1 MTEIVQAPLS
11 SDPVVNDILQR
22 GVDQAEQGHPPED
35 RVRLARLVRDY
46 FAHVDPADLIERDPT
61 DLVGMVTSHRR
72 LAAQRL
78 PGEEKLA
85 VFTPSVNVNGWSS
98 GHTVMQVVIDD
109 MPFLVDSVSL
119 SLTQNGHDLH
129 LVIHPQFL
137 VRRDSDGQLEE
148 VYGLLSAFPGGSAPE
163 GAMAEAWISLEINR
177 ESDAEEL
184 AAIEER
190 AREALTDVSLAVRDW
205 PQMRA
210 IALGLATELRD
221 DPPVTVQLE
230 EVAES
235 AEFID
240 WLADDHFT
248 FLGYREYD
256 LSDDGEE
263 LIPVAGS
270 SLGIMREASEKSTSF
285 SKLPSV
291 IRERAREPHVL
302 VLTKANSRSMVHRA
316 TYLDYVG
323 VKRFDANGEVVG
335 ERRFLG
341 LYTGSAY
348 AQPVHLIPV
357 LRQLQQEVTARA
369 GVDASSHRGKD
380 LLHFIETYPRD
391 DLFQVDADELYRV
404 GIAVLGMQERRMV
417 RVFVRRDTYSRFD
430 SVMVYLPRD
439 QYTTTVRLSIQAIL
453 METLHGT
460 SVDYTT
466 TVSDSVLARLNFTIR
481 VAAEFRD
488 QPIDVPALEA
498 RIRAAIRSWD
508 DEFGEALV
516 QELGEESAA
525 TLTSKYV
532 AGLPDSYRED
542 YTARAAVADIRQWEA
557 LASGEVA
564 VSLYEPLDAPASQR
578 RFKLFRVG
586 QPVTLL
592 EVLPILAALDVDVV
606 DEHPYVV
613 SRTDDTD
620 AYLYDFGLTL
630 RGHGTLPDFA
640 SLADRFSEAFLA
652 AFNNQVDPDATL
664 GLVTRAGLT
673 WRQASYVQ
681 AWVRYSHQIGSR
693 FSFRSVATALLTHP
707 RFVQLLVKWFEERF
721 DPDLGDSGV
730 AVDADRR
737 ERSDLVAVQLAA
749 ELDAVLNLDTDRIL
763 RGLIEIVGAI
773 LRTNVFQRVGARAS
787 DAQVGKP
794 WLSFK
799 INPRAIENMPEPR
812 PQYEIWVNSPRT
824 AGVHLRFG
832 SVARGGLRWSD
843 RRDDFRTEVLGLVK
857 AQEVKNAVIVPVGSK
872 GGFVVRQPVED
883 ASREEIAAQGRACYT
898 EFISGLLDLTDNRVA
913 GEIVPPERTVRW
925 DDDDSYLVVAADKG
939 TATFSDLANSISA
952 SYGFWL
958 GDAFASGGSD
968 GYDHKAMGITARGAW
983 ESVKRHFRELGMDV
997 QTEPFTVVGIGD
1009 MSGDVFGNGMLLSTQ
1024 IRLVAAFDHRHIF
1037 LDPDPD
1043 PAVSFAERKR
1053 LFELPR
1059 SSWADYD
1066 RSLISPGGGVFARTE
1081 KWIEIGPQLR
1091 DALGIAAEVERMS
1104 PPDVLRAILQA
1115 PVDLLWNGGIGTY
1128 VKGSSETD
1136 QQVGDKANDAIRIN
1150 GDQVRARVVGEGG
1163 NLGLTQLGRIEAALS
1178 GVALNTD
1185 AVDNS
1190 AGVDCS
1196 DHEVNIKIALDRVVN
1211 EGDLT
1216 TKQRNAL
1223 LVQMTDDVADLV
1235 LADNYEQ
1242 NVLLGNARVQSAL
1255 MLPVHA
1261 RMMRRM
1267 ELEGLL
1273 DRALEYLP
1281 SEDDISTLRD
1291 EDRGMTSPEFCT
1303 LMAYSKNYLTRQL
1316 NESDLASD
1324 PFYSDLLLGYFPE
1337 PMVDRYPAAI
1347 EDHPLRREII
1357 STMVANSM
1365 INRGGITF
1373 AYRANEET
1381 GASAPELA
1389 RAYSVSRAVFDLP
1402 SYWARIEALDNIAP
1416 TTAQAAL
1423 HLEVRRLLDRSTRWF
1438 LTTRG
1443 GRLDVRGEIERFAE
1457 PVQRVAPLVA
1467 GMLVGDEALR
1477 LERRSAEF
1485 ADLGAPP
1492 ELAHDVAVLL
1502 DVFSLLDTVQ
1512 VAAKYDED
1520 PVAVTQL
1527 YFALSE
1533 RFAVD
1538 RLLNQITGLRR
1549 DDRWDA
1555 LARSSLRSDLY
1566 GALAG
1571 LTARV
1576 LRQTPQGGEPA
1587 ERIAEWEAANAEGQ
1601 ARARATL
1608 TEIVESGSQS
1618 LATISVALRVIRTLV
1633 YQGTGE

>member
-1 MTEIVQAPLS
+1 MTVRDDAPLA
-11 SDPVVNDILQR
+11 SDPVVNDILRR
-22 GVDQAEQGHPPED
+22 GVEQAEQGHPPED
-35 RVRLARLVRDY
+35 HVKLARLVRDY
-46 FAHVDPADLIERDPT
+46 FAHVDPADLIERDST
-61 DLVGMVTSHRR
+61 DLIGMVTSHRR
-72 LAAQRL
+72 LAMHRR
-78 PGEEKLA
+78 PHEEKIA
-85 VFTPSVNVNGWSS
+85 VFTPAVNVNGWSS
-98 GHTVMQVVIDD
+98 GHTVMQVVMDD

-137 VRRDSDGQLEE
+137 VRRDAEGNLEE
-148 VYGLLSAFPGGSAPE
+148 VYGLLSSFPAGSAPDD
-163 GAMAEAWISLEINR
+163 ALAEAWISLEFNR
-177 ESDAEEL
+177 ESDSDEL
-184 AAIEER
+184 AAIETR
-190 AREALTDVSLAVRDW
+190 AVAALTDVSLSVRDW
-205 PQMRA
+205 PQMHE
-210 IALGLATELRD
+210 IALGLAAELRQ
-221 DPPVTVQLE
+221 DPPITVE
-230 EVAES
+230 PDEITES
-235 AEFID
+235 ADFID

-263 LIPVAGS
+263 LIPVPGS

-285 SKLPSV
+285 SKLPAV

-302 VLTKANSRSMVHRA
+302 VLTKANSRSHVHRA

-323 VKRFDANGEVVG
+323 VKRFDADGVVVG

-348 AQPVHLIPV
+348 AQPVHMIPV
-357 LRQLQQEVTARA
+357 LRRLQEQVTKRA

-430 SVMVYLPRD
+430 AVMVYLPRD
-439 QYTTTVRLSIQAIL
+439 RYTTTVRLKIQAIL
-453 METLHGT
+453 TEALHGT
-460 SVDYTT
+460 AVDFTT
-466 TVSDSVLARLNFTIR
+466 TVSVSVLARLNFTIR
-481 VAAEFRD
+481 VAPGYGD

-498 RIRAAIRSWD
+498 RIRAAVRSWD
-508 DEFGEALV
+508 DEFSDALIH
-516 QELGEESAA
+516 ELGEETA
-525 TLTSKYV
+525 TQLMAKYV
-532 AGLPDSYRED
+532 NGLPDAYREA
-542 YTARAAVADIRQWEA
+542 YTARGAVADTRQWES
-557 LASGEVA
+557 LAPGEVA
-564 VSLYEPLDAPASQR
+564 VSLYEQLDAPASQR

-586 QPVTLL
+586 APVTLL

-606 DEHPYVV
+606 DEHPYAVTRV
-613 SRTDDTD
+613 GDTE

-630 RGHGTLPDFA
+630 HGHGKLPDFG
-640 SLADRFSEAFLA
+640 SLSDRFSEAFLA
-652 AFNNQVDPDATL
+652 AFNSQVDPDATL

-693 FSFRSVATALLTHP
+693 FSFRSVSNALLTHP
-707 RFVQLLVKWFEERF
+707 TFVQLLVEWFEVRF
-721 DPDLGDSGV
+721 DPDFATSGV
-730 AVDADRR
+730 AVDEARRAASDR
-737 ERSDLVAVQLAA
+737 LAVKLAG
-749 ELDAVLNLDTDRIL
+749 ELDSVMNLDTDRIL
-763 RGLIEIVGAI
+763 RGMIEIVGAI
-773 LRTNVFQRVGARAS
+773 LRTNVFQSVGKAGSGAFEC
-787 DAQVGKP
+787 KP

-812 PQYEIWVNSPRT
+812 PQFEIWVNSPRT

-832 SVARGGLRWSD
+832 PVARGGLRWSD

-872 GGFVVRQPVED
+872 GGFVVRQPLEG
-883 ASREEIAAQGRACYT
+883 ATREEALEQGRACYT
-898 EFISGLLDLTDNRVA
+898 EFISGLLDLTDNRISGTV
-913 GEIVPPERTVRW
+913 VPPSKTVRW
-925 DDDDSYLVVAADKG
+925 DGDDSYLVVAADKG

-952 SYGFWL
+952 AYGFWL
-958 GDAFASGGSD
+958 GDAFASGGSA

-983 ESVKRHFRELGMDV
+983 ESVKRHFRELGVDV
-997 QTEPFTVVGIGD
+997 QTEPFTVVGVGD
-1009 MSGDVFGNGMLLSTQ
+1009 MSGDVFGNGMLLSTK

-1043 PAVSFAERKR
+1043 PAVSFAERER
-1053 LFELPR
+1053 LFALPR
-1059 SSWADYD
+1059 SSWDDYD
-1066 RSLISPGGGVFARTE
+1066 RSLISEGGGVFARTE
-1081 KWIEIGPQLR
+1081 KWIKLNPRLR
-1091 DALGIAAEVERMS
+1091 EALGIDAKVERMA
-1104 PPDVLRAILQA
+1104 PPDVLRAILQS

-1128 VKGSSETD
+1128 VKASSETD
-1136 QQVGDKANDAIRIN
+1136 QQVGDKANDPIRIN
-1150 GDQVRARVVGEGG
+1150 GNQLRTRVVGEGG
-1163 NLGLTQLGRIEAALS
+1163 NLGLTQLGRIEAARH
-1178 GVALNTD
+1178 GVQLNTD

-1196 DHEVNIKIALDRVVN
+1196 DHEVNIKIALDRVVH

-1223 LVQMTDDVADLV
+1223 LVEMTSDVSDLV

-1255 MLPVHA
+1255 MMPVHA
-1261 RMMRRM
+1261 RMMRRLD
-1267 ELEGLL
+1267 EEGLL

-1281 SEDDISTLRD
+1281 SDDDIAALEAES
-1291 EDRGMTSPEFCT
+1291 RGMTSPEFCT
-1303 LMAYSKNYLTRQL
+1303 LMAYAKNYLTRQL
-1316 NESDLASD
+1316 NESDLDSD
-1324 PFYSDLLLGYFPE
+1324 PFYSDLLLAYFPE
-1337 PMVDRYPAAI
+1337 PMVARYPQAI
-1347 EDHPLRREII
+1347 EEHPLRGEII

-1373 AYRANEET
+1373 AYRAHEET
-1381 GASAPELA
+1381 GASSPEVA

-1402 SYWARIEALDNIAP
+1402 SYWRRIEALDNVAP

-1423 HLEVRRLLDRSTRWF
+1423 HLDVRRLLDRSTRWF

-1443 GRLDVRGEIERFAE
+1443 GRLDVRGEIERFAQ
-1457 PVQRVAPLVA
+1457 PVAQLAPLAA
-1467 GMLVGDEALR
+1467 GMLVGDESVR
-1477 LERRSAEF
+1477 LAKRTAELT
-1485 ADLGAPP
+1485 ALGAPA

-1512 VAAKYDED
+1512 VAQRYDED
-1520 PVAVTQL
+1520 PVAVTEL

-1538 RLLNQITGLRR
+1538 RLLNEITRLRR
-1549 DDRWDA
+1549 SGRWDA

-1576 LRQTPQGGEPA
+1576 LRQTPQGGPVE
-1587 ERIAEWEAANAEGQ
+1587 ERIAEWESANAEGQ

-1633 YQGTGE
+1633 YQGTGD